1 MARITFKNVKVDE
14 TEAVIKLQKRVESQR
29 LTINYLES
37 AVQEAEDRV
46 KRLKADRLY
55 FCEVI
60 IRLEDELA
68 AQETK
73 PEQPKF

>member
-55 FCEVI
+55 FSKVI
-60 IRLEDELA
+60 ISLEDELA